1 MGPTPVRERTASDH
15 IPRFTAPWPS
25 GLAWAQRSQIERWF
39 ALAGPPGRFDLARSG
54 APPRTTADLLAL
66 ASPEDVDEYLSMS
79 LDYGPGIG
87 SDRLRTAISALTG
100 APSPA
105 VIVTTGAVEALL
117 LACAGALGPRLDVA
131 VATPAYEGLLRAVEA
146 AGGRARP
153 VRVWEPGAE
162 RLDLAALAGLE
173 LSRYAAVLVN
183 LPHNPTGLG
192 ADPAELADLARRC
205 GSARTALI
213 VDRVSAGTLDDG
225 AGAQAEAPGGGN
237 ALIVIGDVSK
247 AFGLGGLRVGWCV
260 TTNPER
266 HARMCA
272 VHDLT
277 TLAAS
282 GPSQHL
288 AAIALEN
295 RRALSVAAMA
305 RANRGR
311 LVEWVAS
318 IPGGRLVPPADGLV
332 AFPRIPMGSSSRP
345 FAARLLE
352 TRSVSVTPGSFFGHD
367 DHLRLGL
374 GLGPAQFDQALKL
387 TAEALG
393 SRAA

>member
-1 MGPTPVRERTASDH
+1 MGSPPVRERTAPDH
-15 IPRFTAPWPS
+15 LVRLTAPSPS
-25 GLAWAQRSQIERWF
+25 GLAGARTSEIERWF
-39 ALAGPPGRFDLARSG
+39 ARVGPPGRMDLARSG
-54 APPRTTADLLAL
+54 APARTAADLLAL
-66 ASPEDVDEYLSMS
+66 ASSRDVEDYLGMT

-87 SDRLRTAISALTG
+87 SDRLRAAISALTG
-100 APSPA
+100 ASPST

-162 RLDLAALAGLE
+162 RLDLAPLAGLD

-192 ADPAELADLARRC
+192 AGATELADLARRC
-205 GSARTALI
+205 ARARTALI
-213 VDRVSAGTLDDG
+213 VDRVSAGTLQDGPG
-225 AGAQAEAPGGGN
+225 AGLDAPEDSD
-237 ALIVIGDVSK
+237 ALVLIGDVSK
-247 AFGLGGLRVGWCV
+247 AFGLGGLRVGWCI
-260 TTNPER
+260 TTDSTR

-288 AAIALEN
+288 AAIAVEN
-295 RRALSVAAMA
+295 RQALSVATTA
-305 RANRGR
+305 RINRDR
-311 LVEWVAS
+311 LIEWVAS
-318 IPGGRLVPPADGLV
+318 IPGGGLVPPVDGLV
-332 AFPRIPMGSSSRP
+332 AFPRVPLIEGSRR

-374 GLGPAQFDQALKL
+374 GLEPEEFDEALQRM
-387 TAEALG
+387 AEALG
-393 SRAA
+393 ARAV